1 MIFLILST
9 FQFQFAKVFGIMS
22 EGRTGFWGGVTLG
35 ALLGAGV
42 LRYMQ
47 RSKASRG
54 SSLSPESS
62 SRCNNDV
69 ETKKMDGTMVAKSV
83 RAIVKKGVEE
93 LKAGKGV
100 VPGLAMILVGTKKD
114 SATYVLIFY
123 SVYIC
128 LLISTTIFRKTNEAT
143 LNPI

>member
-1 MIFLILST
+1 M
-9 FQFQFAKVFGIMS
+9 
-22 EGRTGFWGGVTLG
+22 
-35 ALLGAGV
+35 ALLDARV

-47 RSKASRG
+47 HSTALRDSG
-54 SSLSPESS
+54 LSPESLS
-62 SRCNNDV
+62 CCNSNV
-69 ETKKMDGTMVAKSV
+69 EIKKMDG
-83 RAIVKKGVEE
+83 IV
-93 LKAGKGV
+93 
-100 VPGLAMILVGTKKD
+100 PSLAMILVGTKKD